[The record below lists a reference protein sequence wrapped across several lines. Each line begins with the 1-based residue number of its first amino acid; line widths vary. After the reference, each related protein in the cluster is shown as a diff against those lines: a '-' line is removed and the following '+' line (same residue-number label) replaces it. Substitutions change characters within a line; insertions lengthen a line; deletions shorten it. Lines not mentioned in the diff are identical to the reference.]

1 MPLSIKQSLTT
12 TKSTLSPK
20 YTSSTLSKSNT
31 STITLDNIK
40 DDILQIIFKNL
51 NIKQLLHI
59 YKTNT
64 TFSNK
69 RMIFEMDV
77 VDLSNLTID
86 MEIINFLEKV
96 LDKSKIKKLIL
107 NNTKFVIKT
116 PENFLDNTKIFEN
129 VKELQ
134 IKNTIINE
142 KVNYFLKKYLNIED
156 IKSLKIRRL
165 ILDNILF
172 ATDEAFDDFKYN
184 IEYYQNLEELII
196 NNFNSI
202 EGRGYDA
209 NGINYFNELI
219 EQIRVLV
226 NLKKL
231 RINYTDIIAETDSD
245 ENLVFVDVFLETL
258 GELVNLQYLKLYKNN
273 IYKQQLDE
281 IEEVIKDRFTKKK
294 NVWLITK
301 DST

>member
-134 IKNTIINE
+134 IKNTIINV